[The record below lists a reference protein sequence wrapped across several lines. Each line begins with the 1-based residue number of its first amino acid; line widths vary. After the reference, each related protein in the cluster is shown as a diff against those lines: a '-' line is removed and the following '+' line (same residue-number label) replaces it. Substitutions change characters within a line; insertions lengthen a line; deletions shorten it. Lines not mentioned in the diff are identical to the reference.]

1 MTTPTST
8 RRDPAIGRNTDLPA
22 DPSSPSTDTEDKATL
37 ATTNKP
43 VLVQVNHNI
52 FEHYKN
58 LDWMRDFKPDAP
70 AATTPT
76 PTPASATAAA
86 TVSLQPSSQ
95 PVVEKSDRAAI
106 TKEKANT
113 GECEEAFPRP
123 RPSFTMHNL
132 ISRPAMNGFIPI
144 RVCIGNI
151 PLDDLP
157 TDEGWFPAI
166 LDVINRYTIQKPY
179 VCDKSQLLDVGDAIV
194 FRPIHNVTHSIRQA
208 RLLQTLI
215 DCLSIHGSSRVT
227 KILEALSP
235 TERLLMKLGS
245 FCLRVGRVDE
255 TNTNHSIPDSNGRKE
270 RSAQIFS
277 LYASQLPDTVAPRD
291 QISWVAS
298 LISVACTPEEALPKA
313 ITDNEKSYFG
323 VQLLACAHELDL
335 YRCYNKTA
343 MLEVIEKIKQFLF
356 IQTDDLAKSI
366 QFQSQLETYALAL
379 IAATGSAIQYQ
390 NKNYNLSVFGE
401 NSLDAKYC
409 WQTTGRV
416 EQPSW

>member
-8 RRDPAIGRNTDLPA
+8 LRDPAIGRNTDLPA
-22 DPSSPSTDTEDKATL
+22 DPSNPNTDTEDKATL
-37 ATTNKP
+37 ATTKKP

-52 FEHYKN
+52 FEHYKK

-70 AATTPT
+70 AATTPIPT
-76 PTPASATAAA
+76 PTPTPTPSSATAAA

-95 PVVEKSDRAAI
+95 PAIEKSDRAAI
-106 TKEKANT
+106 TEEKEKT
-113 GECEEAFPRP
+113 HECEEAFPRP

-132 ISRPAMNGFIPI
+132 INRPAVNGFIPI

-151 PLDDLP
+151 PLEDLP

-179 VCDKSQLLDVGDAIV
+179 VCDKSQMLDVGDAIV

-215 DCLSIHGSSRVT
+215 DCLSIHGSSHVK

-235 TERLLMKLGS
+235 TERLLLKLGS

-255 TNTNHSIPDSNGRKE
+255 TNANHSIPDSNGRKQ

-277 LYASQLPDTVAPRD
+277 LYASQL
-291 QISWVAS
+291 S
-298 LISVACTPEEALPKA
+298 LIH
-313 ITDNEKSYFG
+313 I
-323 VQLLACAHELDL
+323 
-335 YRCYNKTA
+335 
-343 MLEVIEKIKQFLF
+343 
-356 IQTDDLAKSI
+356 
-366 QFQSQLETYALAL
+366 
-379 IAATGSAIQYQ
+379 
-390 NKNYNLSVFGE
+390 
-401 NSLDAKYC
+401 
-409 WQTTGRV
+409 
-416 EQPSW
+416 